1 MDGNFKDFVQSGRSL
16 ITDTK
21 TPKVK
26 SQSVKQN
33 KVGLEAPVTEKDPH
47 RVLIRRCID
56 DRIKK
61 SEVIEEFKKFIVA
74 AEAAL

>member
-1 MDGNFKDFVQSGRSL
+1 MDGTYKDFLASGRSL

-21 TPKVK
+21 TAKVK
-26 SQSVKQN
+26 SESVK
-33 KVGLEAPVTEKDPH
+33 KAKTGFDTPPLEKDPH

-61 SEVIEEFKKFIVA
+61 SDVVEELKKFIET
-74 AEAAL
+74 AENAM